1 MHDSLYDYP
10 EGYHQSV
17 AHYKFEQTVITL
29 QTKTTRIWQTTRKN
43 T

>member
-17 AHYKFEQTVITL
+17 AHYTFEQTVITL
-29 QTKTTRIWQTTRKN
+29 QTKTPRILQTTQRG